1 MHLRCVSITIK
12 NLWHF
17 LLIISLAFQTS
28 YSQQK
33 ESIPEFENF
42 PIIDSE
48 SDRSEEDIRQ
58 GSDEWIPQ
66 SSSSRNS
73 FDGVGYER
81 VRLPNGFSSP
91 DEVVNH
97 MINSGV
103 IENLDTEELEK
114 ISNKYH
120 NNYDNNNDENTRNQN
135 KDFKPEEDLPAF
147 RNKNRWHSSELLRH
161 LLDVYKLKSSGILAK
176 RGEGPQLSIVN
187 PLDVLRQRLL
197 LELARRRM
205 KENQDQIQANAEILK
220 KIGRRRRKRSIRSSE
235 TIPQQT
241 VRHSAK
247 ELIIKKST
255 KNNRYLSDRG
265 VNYRFLNTNTN
276 KNSLNKCQKCRRK
289 KM

>member
-1 MHLRCVSITIK
+1 MHLRCALITIK
-12 NLWHF
+12 NLVHF

-48 SDRSEEDIRQ
+48 LERSEEDLRQ
-58 GSDEWIPQ
+58 GSDDWVQ
-66 SSSSRNS
+66 QTSSSSIS
-73 FDGVGYER
+73 FSNVGYDK
-81 VRLPNGFSSP
+81 VLPKFTST
-91 DEVVNH
+91 DEVVDH
-97 MINSGV
+97 VIKEGI
-103 IENLDTEELEK
+103 IENLETQELET
-114 ISNKYH
+114 ISNKYNE
-120 NNYDNNNDENTRNQN
+120 NNYNNNNNDRNTDLQP
-135 KDFKPEEDLPAF
+135 KDYKHFSSLSH
-147 RNKNRWHSSELLRH
+147 RNRWPELLKN
-161 LLDVYKLKSSGILAK
+161 LLQLYKLKQLDSSGILAK

-220 KIGRRRRKRSIRSSE
+220 KIGRRKRSIRSSE

-241 VRHSAK
+241 VLSAQ
-247 ELIIKKST
+247 ELTITENTSKS
-255 KNNRYLSDRG
+255 RYLSDRET
-265 VNYRFLNTNTN
+265 NYRYLNTNSE
-276 KNSLNKCQKCRRK
+276 KSLNKCQKCRRK